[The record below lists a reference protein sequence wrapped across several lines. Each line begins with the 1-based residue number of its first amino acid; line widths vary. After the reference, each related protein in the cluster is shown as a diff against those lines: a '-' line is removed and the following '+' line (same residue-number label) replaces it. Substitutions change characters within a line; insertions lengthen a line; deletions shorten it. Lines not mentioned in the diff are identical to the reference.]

1 MSLKKTYEELTDKE
15 LSIQHELNDLQTKMK
30 LLEDNINGI
39 EQNPNFLET
48 DVAPLYESLWQL
60 QMKYKKNQTK
70 LNTVNLQ
77 LTQLSH
83 ILKDLIEAK
92 QTM

>member
-1 MSLKKTYEELTDKE
+1 MSLQKTYEELTNKE
-15 LSIQHELNDLQTKMK
+15 LSIQHELTDLQTKMK

-70 LNTVNLQ
+70 LNTINLQ

-83 ILKDLIEAK
+83 ILKDLIETK